1 MATFKIALNME
12 YCRSADKSFAHAE
25 AERSLAFL
33 EEPMAPFPIASDG
46 TGPTSCA
53 PPPGR
58 PPG

>member
-33 EEPMAPFPIASDG
+33 EEPMAPLSHRKRRHG
-46 TGPTSCA
+46 T
-53 PPPGR
+53 
-58 PPG
+58 